1 MRDIPMG
8 YDGFETQQPDVL
20 FQGIQKVGSHF

>member
-8 YDGFETQQPDVL
+8 YDGFETQQRDVL
-20 FQGIQKVGSHF
+20 FQDIWKVTSFF

>member
-1 MRDIPMG
+1 MHDIPMG

-20 FQGIQKVGSHF
+20 FQDTRKVTSRF